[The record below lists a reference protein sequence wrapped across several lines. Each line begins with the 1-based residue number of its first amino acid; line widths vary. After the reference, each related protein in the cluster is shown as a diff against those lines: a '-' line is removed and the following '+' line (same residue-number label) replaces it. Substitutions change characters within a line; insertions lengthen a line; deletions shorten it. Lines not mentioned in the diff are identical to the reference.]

1 MKRIRLLSVYL
12 FFSFFSFKS
21 YCQQVNSYADSVRL
35 QYQIPE
41 LSYAVLT
48 SANILEMKAL
58 GKHSVNLPD
67 TATLSDRFHIGS
79 NTKAMTAFLI
89 AKFVES
95 GKLSWITKFFDLFPE
110 WKSESK
116 VDYEDITLKDLLSHR
131 AGIHTLQG
139 DSSDP
144 EVPSF
149 EGTTMEKRMAF
160 GRFVLKINR
169 LKIDSLQ
176 TFIYS
181 NAGYTLATLML
192 EKVTNKSW
200 EDLIDK
206 VFNKDLKF
214 NVAFSWPENQKR
226 KDTWG
231 HSFEKGTLIPVP
243 SNTNFRLDYT
253 EPSGDLN
260 MTIKDFAKFIQLNL
274 DGLNGKN
281 NYLKASTYSF
291 LHNGLKDY
299 AIGWYNIKENGNE
312 YSTHSGTVGT
322 YYTTVQ
328 IDRKKGIGYIIF
340 TNSFNNN
347 TQQGVR
353 LLMRKLK
360 EVFH

>member
-1 MKRIRLLSVYL
+1 M
-12 FFSFFSFKS
+12 
-21 YCQQVNSYADSVRL
+21 
-35 QYQIPE
+35 
-41 LSYAVLT
+41 
-48 SANILEMKAL
+48 
-58 GKHSVNLPD
+58 
-67 TATLSDRFHIGS
+67 
-79 NTKAMTAFLI
+79 
-89 AKFVES
+89 
-95 GKLSWITKFFDLFPE
+95 
-110 WKSESK
+110 
-116 VDYEDITLKDLLSHR
+116 
-131 AGIHTLQG
+131 
-139 DSSDP
+139 
-144 EVPSF
+144 
-149 EGTTMEKRMAF
+149 
-160 GRFVLKINR
+160 
-169 LKIDSLQ
+169 
-176 TFIYS
+176 
-181 NAGYTLATLML
+181 
-192 EKVTNKSW
+192 
-200 EDLIDK
+200 IDK

-231 HSFEKGTLIPVP
+231 HSFEKGTLIPLP